1 MFRISAITDQAS
13 MDFEFALKYI
23 SDLGINT
30 MEIHALWDKNI
41 EELTDDEAAKA
52 EELVNR
58 YGMTVSNISS
68 TLFLCCPIS
77 GEDKKFGPIDD
88 YFITIDG
95 NYKFHMEML
104 ERCIRLADEFKTEY
118 IRFFPFIEDAEIPEK
133 EMVKTVV
140 NVLREPVEK
149 AKQAGKTILLENCP
163 HTYLFSGAMV
173 SEAIEMGG
181 FTNLKSLWDPGNT
194 YRAGGNPF
202 PEDYEKVAPHIAHI
216 HFKDVTEEKE
226 MVPLGEGTLD
236 YKAIV
241 KRLID
246 DGYNGTVSLEPEF
259 VDPEKGRP
267 EGLKR
272 AFEGLQKIIK
282 EAS

>member
-1 MFRISAITDQAS
+1 MFSISAITDQAS
-13 MDFEFALKYI
+13 MDFDFALNFI
-23 SDLGINT
+23 SDLGVNT
-30 MEIHALWDKNI
+30 VEIHALWDKNI
-41 EELTDDEAAKA
+41 EELTDDEVAKA
-52 EELVNR
+52 KELVSR
-58 YGMTVSNISS
+58 YGMSVSNISS
-68 TLFLCCPIS
+68 TLFLCCPLT
-77 GEDKKFGPIDD
+77 GEDKTYGPIDD

-104 ERCIRLADEFKTEY
+104 DRCIRLADEFKTDY

-133 EMVKTVV
+133 DMVKTVV
-140 NVLREPVEK
+140 DVLCEPIEK

-173 SEAIEMGG
+173 GEAIETGG

-216 HFKDVTEEKE
+216 HFKDVTEEKK
-226 MVPLGEGTLD
+226 MVPLGEGVLD

-246 DGYNGTVSLEPEF
+246 DGYSGTVSLEPEF
-259 VDPEKGRP
+259 VDPQNGR
-267 EGLKR
+267 EGGLKR
-272 AFEGLQKIIK
+272 AYEGLQKIIGN
-282 EAS
+282 